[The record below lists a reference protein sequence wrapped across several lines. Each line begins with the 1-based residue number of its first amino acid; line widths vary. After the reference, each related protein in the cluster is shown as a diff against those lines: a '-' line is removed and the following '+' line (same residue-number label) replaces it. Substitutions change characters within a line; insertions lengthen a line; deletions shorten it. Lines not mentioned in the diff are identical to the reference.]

1 MTPMPDPIGDVS
13 FRHFGGEVDF
23 VGMVA
28 MLKAQ
33 AKHDG
38 VDRTDSVDDLANEY
52 RHATNCDLDA
62 DLAIAQRAGEI
73 VGYSRVFWRIEE
85 ATSARVLGFVGWVHP
100 EARGL
105 EIEATLVSWSESR
118 LRDIAAG
125 LPYEGN
131 QVIQSWAEKS
141 ETDKIRV
148 FGEAGFQISQTYTM
162 MTRSLDDPIPSF
174 RLPAGLEFRPVDS
187 GDARRVWDAGEEA
200 MRDHEG
206 FAAGT
211 ESQFEAFVGGSRFQP
226 SLWKVV
232 FEGDQIVGQVLNFL
246 DQEENSTQGRK
257 RGWTEDIS
265 VQRRWRNRGV
275 AKAAIVES
283 MRMFKQMGMTEV
295 ALDVH
300 TTNPTGALQLYEG
313 LGYSVVQTGYQFR
326 KPFDQS

>member
-1 MTPMPDPIGDVS
+1 MTQLPAPIDGIT
-13 FRHFGGEVDF
+13 FRHFGGDADF

-33 AKHDG
+33 AHHDG
-38 VDRTDSVDDLANEY
+38 VDRTDSVDDMVNEY
-52 RHATNCDLDA
+52 RHATNCDLDT

-73 VGYSRVFWRIEE
+73 VGYSRVFWEIEE

-125 LPYEGN
+125 RPHEGD
-131 QVIQSWAEKS
+131 QVIQSWAEKP
-141 ETDKIRV
+141 ETDKIGV
-148 FGEAGFQISQTYTM
+148 FREAGFKISQTYTM
-162 MTRSLDDPIPSF
+162 MTRSLGDSIPDF

-187 GDARRVWDAGEEA
+187 GDARLVWDAGEEA

-211 ESQFEAFVGGSRFQP
+211 ESQFKAFVGGSRFQP
-226 SLWKVV
+226 ALWKVV
-232 FEGDQIVGQVLNFL
+232 FDGDQIVGQVLNFV
-246 DQEENSTQGRK
+246 DREENSRPDRK

-283 MRMFKQMGMTEV
+283 MRMFEAMGMTEV

-313 LGYSVVQTGYQFR
+313 LGYAVVQTGYEFR
-326 KPFDQS
+326 KPFDQP